1 MEQKIGR
8 GGNCL
13 LSEEARLWK
22 TDCLV
27 AVRALCIRG
36 EIYIQIS
43 SYKNKKLNLWQ
54 LSRGAAVNRNLWGVF
69 QSHHTVPWVTPW
81 DHKVSWCFEKSPD
94 HKKFSTAFFTF
105 SFHNR
110 PLDPGCV
117 RLKCALL
124 VRSLPCICLALGCH
138 PASQQQ
144 LVHLQTNVLFWTYF
158 TNALLVWTFPSRTC
172 LAIVSH
178 RQYQA
183 TINTPLEAVAFKTT
197 EDTALVCIQHFW
209 IGVSLL
215 ILLQGLHQFLSAR
228 SFLVC
233 DSGEQMRCVELGGK
247 GVGAPVKGL
256 WQLPLRSAALGE

>member
-1 MEQKIGR
+1 MKFTYKSPVTKTKNSICGSWVEGQLLTEIFEEYFSPTTL
-8 GGNCL
+8 CL
-13 LSEEARLWK
+13 EWLH
-22 TDCLV
+22 
-27 AVRALCIRG
+27 
-36 EIYIQIS
+36 EITKSVGVLKKAQTI
-43 SYKNKKLNLWQ
+43 KKL
-54 LSRGAAVNRNLWGVF
+54 
-69 QSHHTVPWVTPW
+69 
-81 DHKVSWCFEKSPD
+81 
-94 HKKFSTAFFTF
+94 STAFFTF

-144 LVHLQTNVLFWTYF
+144 LVHLQTNLLFWTYF